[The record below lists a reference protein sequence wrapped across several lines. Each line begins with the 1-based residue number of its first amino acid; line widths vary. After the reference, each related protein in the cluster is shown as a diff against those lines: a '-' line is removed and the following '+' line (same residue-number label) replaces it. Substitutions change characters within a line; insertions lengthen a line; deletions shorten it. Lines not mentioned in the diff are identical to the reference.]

1 MIDIA
6 PGLQLDEAELEF
18 SYILASGP
26 GGQNVNKVATA
37 VQLRFPV
44 RASASLPEPVKARLV
59 QQLGRR
65 LTREGELVI
74 TARRFRSQERNRED
88 AIERLVEMV
97 RHAAQPP
104 RKRRK
109 TAPSRA
115 ARERRM
121 ADKRKRG
128 ERKRERGRPL
138 GSD

>member
-44 RASASLPEPVKARLV
+44 RASASLPEPVKVRLV

-88 AIERLVEMV
+88 AVDRLVEMV

-121 ADKRKRG
+121 AEKRKRG
-128 ERKRERGRPL
+128 ERKRERGRPFA
-138 GSD
+138 SD